1 MIIGE
6 YNFTIGQQFKKQS
19 EIDEDTNI
27 IVAHHGLYF
36 IFIIYSPVS
45 SLSKNKNSTT

>member
-1 MIIGE
+1 MINGE
-6 YNFTIGQQFKKQS
+6 HNVAIGQQLKQQL